1 MRKDKKAELASEDAG
16 ITVRISQLDESEFVG
31 EIINIFE
38 NFLDKRNINI
48 ENKERD
54 EDSKETD
61 DLAVIYGSDYDEIG
75 DQIREV
81 LKRWS
86 K

>member
-1 MRKDKKAELASEDAG
+1 MRKDKKAESANEDTG
-16 ITVRISQLDESEFVG
+16 ITIRISQLDESEFVG

-38 NFLDKRNINI
+38 DFLGERNISI
-48 ENKERD
+48 ANKERD

-81 LKRWS
+81 LKHWS